1 MNNWN
6 KANVERVFVTAQ
18 EMKAV
23 VIDIL
28 GPQYECTKQAT
39 RDEWAIQSYLWECA
53 HNVSKASF
61 RWRDLNTVDAVV
73 AYARALHD
81 MIDII
86 RTNGN
91 VDSVMTSMRAWQSF
105 TRADG
110 LWIDKLLIDIAW
122 KWDRLY
128 VDRVTLTPGAW
139 TAAAIAAGLLES
151 ITALWVRAD
160 DPDARALLAGIF
172 AHYDNHEQEV
182 ENYAEA
188 LRCACYI
195 VCGIQAL

>member
-23 VIDIL
+23 ATEIL

-39 RDEWAIQSYLWECA
+39 RDEWTIQSHLWDCA
-53 HNVSKASF
+53 HNVRKASF
-61 RWRDLNTVDAVV
+61 YWRDMDDVDAV
-73 AYARALHD
+73 AYARVLHD
-81 MIDII
+81 MVDII
-86 RTNGN
+86 RENGN
-91 VDSVMTSMRAWQSF
+91 VDSVMRSMRAWQHY

-110 LWIDKLLIDIAW
+110 MWIDKLLIDIAW
-122 KWDRLY
+122 RWDRLY
-128 VDRVTLTPGAW
+128 DDRVNLTPGAW

-151 ITALWVRAD
+151 IVDLWEKAD

-172 AHYDNHEQEV
+172 AHYDTHEQEV